1 MRRGSAPLSVVAIA
15 ALTLATGVSAGGG
28 DLVTV
33 KNFPDYAVVGKPIP
47 LTFKVWVPS
56 EEPLKGVRP
65 VVHATNASGREV
77 SANAKANGTPDHY
90 TATLTLPE
98 AGDWV
103 FVFDT
108 EYEKAATMPPLKV
121 IAPGTPPPPAPPLA
135 AQGLRLFRI
144 KGCNGCHVHPDV
156 PDGSTYAPDLTDL
169 KLSATYLRKFLADPS
184 IRKAPEMVCSRDG
197 SRCGSPYDMPSL
209 DLKKPE
215 IEALVAFLTKK

>member
-1 MRRGSAPLSVVAIA
+1 MRRGSASLSVVAIA
-15 ALTLATGVSAGGG
+15 ALTLATGVRAGGG

-56 EEPLKGVRP
+56 EEPLKGARP

-77 SANAKANGTPDHY
+77 RANAKANGTPDHY

-121 IAPGTPPPPAPPLA
+121 IPPGTPPPPALRLA

-144 KGCNGCHVHPDV
+144 KAHQ
-156 PDGSTYAPDLTDL
+156 
-169 KLSATYLRKFLADPS
+169 FQ
-184 IRKAPEMVCSRDG
+184 
-197 SRCGSPYDMPSL
+197 
-209 DLKKPE
+209 
-215 IEALVAFLTKK
+215 